1 MKKKWKALLAG
12 SLVMA
17 LSLVAFGC
25 GGNKDQEQPPQQAGD
40 DSKQQVTV
48 EEGKL
53 RVAMECGYAPFNWTQ
68 TDDANGAVPIDGDN
82 SYANGYDVQIAKK
95 IAESM
100 GLELVV
106 VKTGWDALPPA
117 VQSGTVD
124 LIVAGMSPTTERAEV
139 FVFSHNYF
147 ASDLVMVVR
156 SDSEYAN
163 ATSIADFA
171 GAEITAQLNTFHYTV
186 IDQIEGVNKLTAMD
200 DFPAMRVALQS
211 GIIDGY
217 VSERPEGLSAQAADS
232 DFTFVSFD
240 EGNGFDYRP
249 DDAALAAGMKKGNTA
264 LAEAVNK
271 AIDNIS
277 EDDRKTLMNEAI
289 ANQPAAQ

>member
-139 FVFSHNYF
+139 IDFSHNYY

>member
-17 LSLVAFGC
+17 LSLAAFGC

-139 FVFSHNYF
+139 IDFSHNYY

-249 DDAALAAGMKKGNTA
+249 DDAALAAGMKKGNEA

-289 ANQPAAQ
+289 TNQPAAQ